1 MYLECLK
8 VYIDTAFVQT
18 MHWYIVSVKA
28 LFQAAIIYVQDM
40 NASVQVKRH
49 RIYKYDEKNSHLTTV
64 A

>member
-1 MYLECLK
+1 MYLECLN
-8 VYIDTAFVQT
+8 VYIGTAFVQA

-40 NASVQVKRH
+40 NASVQVNRH
-49 RIYKYDEKNSHLTTV
+49 RIYKYDEKNSHLTNV